1 MMKKLLIPLLLIAC
15 MLLAGCEPMTPEEM
29 AQRESEWQAFRE
41 SRTKKFEVTSVSK
54 GLKTTPR
61 GYGRMEVEVCYNF
74 TFINERGEKEVWYE
88 FVHYEGGNT
97 QVIYGDTDQFIEI
110 EAGDHEYYLQ
120 LSPETEERLKGM
132 I

>member
-1 MMKKLLIPLLLIAC
+1 MKKLLIPLLLIAC
-15 MLLAGCEPMTPEEM
+15 MLLAGCEPITPEEM

-54 GLKTTPR
+54 GLKTTSW
-61 GYGRMEVEVCYNF
+61 GYGRTQTEVCYSF
-74 TFINERGEKEVWYE
+74 TYITEQGDSEVWHE

-97 QVIYGDTDQFIEI
+97 QVTYGDTDQLIMIED
-110 EAGDHEYYLQ
+110 GDTDYYLQ

-132 I
+132 V